1 MFIFGDGNKIEKVNG
16 VTIGTFVYSEGV
28 FVVEVDNRLF
38 LVMNKKI
45 NNSIDNKSNKSK
57 PTRNID
63 DFAEKIIKNRISFG
77 GEDSFIEICKALR
90 ILLMLVPLIL
100 RIIILEQY

>member
-38 LVMNKKI
+38 LVV
-45 NNSIDNKSNKSK
+45 
-57 PTRNID
+57 TQ
-63 DFAEKIIKNRISFG
+63 A
-77 GEDSFIEICKALR
+77 IC
-90 ILLMLVPLIL
+90 
-100 RIIILEQY
+100 